1 MDANSPETGLSRY
14 PSQLRYAE
22 EGSESTTVNGDK
34 GSERLASELGP
45 GCQSLEGTRN
55 VNIESLYEVSTT
67 FSPEGAVLSGTVRL
81 ASWSLADLAPT

>member
-1 MDANSPETGLSRY
+1 ML
-14 PSQLRYAE
+14 LLKLAE

-55 VNIESLYEVSTT
+55 VNIESLYEVGMIS
-67 FSPEGAVLSGTVRL
+67 ELQLRC
-81 ASWSLADLAPT
+81 